1 MRHNRSARHNCELKG
16 CQDVSFDARL
26 CRYPN
31 EGIGIVSVALL
42 GIVMVLLVSL
52 SKTPRHDSILLAT
65 NHQLRSEPGSSHPQ
79 SLSDHK
85 QR

>member
-31 EGIGIVSVALL
+31 EGNGVALL

-65 NHQLRSEPGSSHPQ
+65 NHQLRSEPGSSHPR
-79 SLSDHK
+79 SSSDHK